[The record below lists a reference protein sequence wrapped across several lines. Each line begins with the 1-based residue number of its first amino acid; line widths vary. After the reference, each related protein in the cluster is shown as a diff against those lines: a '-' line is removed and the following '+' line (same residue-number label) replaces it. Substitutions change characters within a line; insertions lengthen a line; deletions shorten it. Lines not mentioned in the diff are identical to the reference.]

1 MAVEKMKLLSITGKD
16 TDLEKF
22 LAKNIINLDIQIE
35 DAKKVYKKGWKLE
48 YFSYDYTVKEYIK
61 KCEKVLDE
69 LQIEKDDDYWNYN
82 IINSVSEIEKKIDNI
97 NNQYTEHI
105 NKIVDL
111 EKENELMQ
119 KNYDIIKNL
128 VSVDSKIENLYNLK
142 YMKFRYGTVP
152 TKNLEEIN
160 RKIDNTDA
168 IYFELKR
175 EEE

>member
-82 IINSVSEIEKKIDNI
+82 IIN
-97 NNQYTEHI
+97 
-105 NKIVDL
+105 
-111 EKENELMQ
+111 
-119 KNYDIIKNL
+119 
-128 VSVDSKIENLYNLK
+128 
-142 YMKFRYGTVP
+142 
-152 TKNLEEIN
+152 
-160 RKIDNTDA
+160 
-168 IYFELKR
+168 
-175 EEE
+175 